1 MNHSITGLDLD
12 ENERGEMVIPSEKG
26 NIVTECTLRQFL
38 IQAARNYSQEAL
50 ERIPGMKVRA
60 NQTVENSDVFDDYL
74 LDDPGRS
81 ELVLIDLMVQ
91 LEASLQ
97 EFVDE
102 KGDEFFDELMGVLGL
117 CDLRGVRGQ
126 RAVFVT
132 EFKKTI
138 LDGGVEVLAAKILLS
153 TSVFYN
159 DYRVTVA
166 YPHGQ
171 DELDTVVEN
180 IYNRISARF
189 PEVKFEICGEFM
201 GD

>member
-1 MNHSITGLDLD
+1 MTHSITGFDLD
-12 ENERGEMVIPSEKG
+12 ENERGEMVIPSEKD
-26 NIVTECTLRQFL
+26 NIVAECNLRQFM
-38 IQAARNYSQEAL
+38 IQATRNYSQDAL
-50 ERIPGMKVRA
+50 ERIPGMKVRV
-60 NQTVENSDVFDDYL
+60 NQSAEDDDIFDESE
-74 LDDPGRS
+74 RS

-91 LEASLQ
+91 PETSLQ

-102 KGDEFFDELMGVLGL
+102 KGDEFFDELMAVLGY
-117 CDLRGVRGQ
+117 CDLRGIRGK

-138 LDGGVEVLAAKILLS
+138 LGAGVEVLAAKVVLS

-166 YPHGQ
+166 YPYAQ

-180 IYNRISARF
+180 IYNRISNRF
-189 PEVKFEICGEFM
+189 PEMKFEASGEFV
-201 GD
+201 GETEEA

>member
-1 MNHSITGLDLD
+1 MTHSITGLDLD

-26 NIVTECTLRQFL
+26 NVVTECTLRQFL
-38 IQAARNYSQEAL
+38 IQASRNYSEEAL
-50 ERIPGMKVRA
+50 ERIPGMKVRV
-60 NQTVENSDVFDDYL
+60 NQTAEDNDLFGDSE
-74 LDDPGRS
+74 RS
-81 ELVLIDLMVQ
+81 ELVIIELMVQ
-91 LEASLQ
+91 PEASLQ

-126 RAVFVT
+126 RAAFVT

-138 LDGGVEVLAAKILLS
+138 LDGGFEVLVAKILLS

-171 DELDTVVEN
+171 DEIDTVVEN

-189 PEVKFEICGEFM
+189 PEVKFEICGEFV
-201 GD
+201 GETEKV

>member
-1 MNHSITGLDLD
+1 MTHSITGLDLD
-12 ENERGEMVIPSEKG
+12 ENEHGEMVMPSEKG
-26 NIVTECTLRQFL
+26 NFVTECTLRQFL

-60 NQTVENSDVFDDYL
+60 NQTVENSDVFDDSE
-74 LDDPGRS
+74 RS
-81 ELVLIDLMVQ
+81 ELVVIDLMVQ
-91 LEASLQ
+91 PEASLQ

-171 DELDTVVEN
+171 DELDAVVEN

-189 PEVKFEICGEFM
+189 PEVKFEICGEFV
-201 GD
+201 GETEEA